1 VLAGQFPLNT
11 QVTVQET
18 IPSGY
23 VLSAIQVKFAS
34 REISRDISIGK
45 VVVKIGTGVTE
56 VIFTNSTGVPPTA
69 TPTKVTT
76 KPTKTAT
83 PTKTASPT
91 PSCAPNCTPTPTAIP
106 KGRLQI
112 CKEADGTGVTGNFT
126 FKFGSKTVT
135 VPVGACSSL
144 ITVNAGTLTITEVAQ
159 AGYTVTDIYTTPA
172 DRLISKNIANRT
184 VTVTIVPG
192 FSASQTIIVFR
203 NQAQT
208 SQTTT
213 DIASSYITTYV
224 GM

>member
-23 VLSAIQVKFAS
+23 VVSAIQVKFAS

-69 TPTKVTT
+69 TPTKVST
-76 KPTKTAT
+76 KPTKTPTPTKTAT
-83 PTKTASPT
+83 PTPA
-91 PSCAPNCTPTPTAIP
+91 CAPNCTPTPTPLP

-126 FKFGSKTVT
+126 FQYGSKTVT
-135 VPVGACSSL
+135 VPVGACSAL

-159 AGYTVTDIYTTPA
+159 AGYALTDIYTTPA
-172 DRLISKNIANRT
+172 DRLISKNLANRT
-184 VTVTIVPG
+184 VTVTIVQG
-192 FSASQTIIVFR
+192 FSASQTIVVFR
-203 NQAQT
+203 NRAQT
-208 SQTTT
+208 TQTTT
-213 DIASSYITTYV
+213 DIASSYLMYA